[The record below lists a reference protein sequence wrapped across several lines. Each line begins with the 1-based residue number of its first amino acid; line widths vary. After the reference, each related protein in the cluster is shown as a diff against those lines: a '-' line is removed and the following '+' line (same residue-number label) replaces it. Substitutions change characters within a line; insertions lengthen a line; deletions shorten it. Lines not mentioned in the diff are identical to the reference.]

1 MKITICGSSAF
12 KEQMLE
18 YRDKLFAMGHEAIVH
33 PDYEAFVKGEKQEI
47 WSLVENGE
55 HYLAKKTQGYIKWYY
70 DAICSS
76 DGILVLNFDKK
87 GIKNYIGGNTLMEI
101 GFAHVHG
108 KKIYLLNPVPED
120 VSYGDEI
127 KAMYDEILDGDL
139 NNIKQ
144 YLTGAKVCDHKS
156 VGMIVRKEEK
166 ILLIERM
173 KPPFAFALPAGHLDG
188 YEDFE
193 EMAKQ
198 ELFEE
203 TGLVAKSLKF
213 LIEGRKE
220 NPCRRIDGTWHF
232 WQIFE
237 VESEGQVNRSLLETK
252 QTKWVSVSELKEL
265 AKKTQAYEA
274 GKISEDDWR
283 KNPGLEK
290 VWCDWLKELKII

>member
-55 HYLAKKTQGYIKWYY
+55 HYLAKKSQGYIKWYY
-70 DAICSS
+70 DAICES

-108 KKIYLLNPVPED
+108 KKIFLLNPVPEE
-120 VSYGDEI
+120 VSYADEI
-127 KAMYDEILDGDL
+127 KAMYDVSLDGDFEKL
-139 NNIKQ
+139 KP
-144 YLTGAKVCDHKS
+144 YLTGAKICDHKS
-156 VGMIVRKEEK
+156 VGMLVWQDEK
-166 ILLIERM
+166 LLLIERN
-173 KPPFAFALPAGHLDG
+173 KPPYGFAPPAGHCDQ
-188 YEDFE
+188 EDFE
-193 EMAKQ
+193 ASAKKELQ
-198 ELFEE
+198 EEV
-203 TGLVAKSLKF
+203 GLVAKSLKL

-220 NPCRRIDGTWHF
+220 NPCRRIDGTWHL

-237 VESEGQVNRSLLETK
+237 VESEGQINRSLLETK

-274 GKISEDDWR
+274 GKISEDDWK

-290 VWCDWLKELKII
+290 VWCEWLKELKII